1 MLLLVACLVRAVEI
15 LSLLLGLL
23 DWCGAALVEMPWR
36 AVGNAVCLS
45 KARVVHV
52 ARRISWRGDWSPVF
66 CLLVSF
72 NASRAR

>member
-15 LSLLLGLL
+15 LSLLGLL

-45 KARVVHV
+45 KARVCTEP
-52 ARRISWRGDWSPVF
+52 RIRWRGDFVSR
-66 CLLVSF
+66 LVERKL
-72 NASRAR
+72 AV

>member
-15 LSLLLGLL
+15 LSLLGLL

-45 KARVVHV
+45 KAQVVHV
-52 ARRISWRGDWSPVF
+52 ARRISCAAILVPSFLYASVF
-66 CLLVSF
+66 Q
-72 NASRAR
+72 R